1 VPETRNRSVTARY
14 ILMGAVL
21 LLALGG
27 LVMIYSASMGA
38 DAVTHG
44 DSAYHLKRQVVY
56 LALGLLALGLCSRI
70 DPRFVRRTA
79 TWVWLL
85 ANAGLVAVLAIG
97 VQKGGAVRALDVFGL
112 TTVQPSEFAKIACV
126 LMVADLLADRAKHRR
141 PWWPQDI
148 RRLGWVIGVPF
159 VLVMMQPDMGAAMS
173 ILLPAFCLLVI
184 GGLEMRWVGVVAA
197 AGALALP
204 VILYLKPYR
213 VARLLAYQNPGAD
226 PTGGGYQ
233 IIQAMLAFGS
243 GGLTGV
249 GLGLSR
255 QKFFYLPA
263 AHTDFIFAIIGEELG
278 LLGTL
283 LVVALFGAVAW
294 AGFRIALTA
303 KDRFGGLLAGGLTAM
318 IVTQALINMG
328 SVTGVS
334 PVAGEP
340 LPLVSYGGT
349 SLLFT
354 LGCVGLI
361 LSVARQGRGG
371 AASSGHAVDGPEEEI
386 DSARSGERRRNG
398 RPRLSVVDGGRTS
411 SRRRAL

>member
-1 VPETRNRSVTARY
+1 VTGRSGSWAARY
-14 ILMGAVL
+14 VLMGAVV

-27 LVMIYSASMGA
+27 LVMIYSASMGS

-44 DSAYHLKRQVVY
+44 DSAYHLKRQAVY
-56 LALGLLALGLCSRI
+56 LALGMIALLVCARLDTTLL
-70 DPRFVRRTA
+70 RRA
-79 TWVWLL
+79 AAGIWLV
-85 ANAGLVAVLAIG
+85 ANAGLLAVLAIG
-97 VQKGGAVRALDVFGL
+97 LQKGGAVRALDVFGL
-112 TTVQPSEFAKIACV
+112 TTVQPAEFAKIACV
-126 LMVADLLADRAKHRR
+126 LMVAELLADRASRAR
-141 PWWPQDI
+141 PWWPHDA
-148 RRLGWVIGVPF
+148 RRLLWVVGVPF
-159 VLVMMQPDMGAAMS
+159 ILVMLQPDMGAALS
-173 ILLPAFCLLVI
+173 LLLPAFCLLVI
-184 GGLEMRWVGVVAA
+184 GGLRMRWVALVAA
-197 AGALALP
+197 SVAIALP
-204 VILYLKPYR
+204 VIVYLKPYR

-278 LLGTL
+278 LWGTL
-283 LVVALFGAVAW
+283 LVVVLFGALAW
-294 AGFRIALTA
+294 AGFRIALSA

-328 SVTGVS
+328 SVTGIS

-361 LSVARQGRGG
+361 LSVARQGRGR
-371 AASSGHAVDGPEEEI
+371 AASSGRVTDDPDEEI

-398 RPRLSVVDGGRTS
+398 RPRLSVVDGGRAAA
-411 SRRRAL
+411 RRRAL

>member
-1 VPETRNRSVTARY
+1 
-14 ILMGAVL
+14 
-21 LLALGG
+21 
-27 LVMIYSASMGA
+27 
-38 DAVTHG
+38 
-44 DSAYHLKRQVVY
+44 VVY
-56 LALGLLALGLCSRI
+56 LALGLLALGLCSRM
-70 DPRFVRRTA
+70 DPRLVRRMA

-85 ANAGLVAVLAIG
+85 ANAGLVAVLAMG
-97 VQKGGAVRALDVFGL
+97 VQKGGAVRALDVFGI

-126 LMVADLLADRAKHRR
+126 LMVADLLADRVKRPR
-141 PWWPQDI
+141 PWWPEDF
-148 RRLGWVIGVPF
+148 RRLAWVIGVPF

-173 ILLPAFCLLVI
+173 LLLPAFCLLII
-184 GGLEMRWVGVVAA
+184 GGLEMRWVGAVAA

-226 PTGGGYQ
+226 PTDGGYQ
-233 IIQAMLAFGS
+233 IIQSMLAFGS
-243 GGLTGV
+243 GGITGV
-249 GLGLSR
+249 GLGMSR

-278 LLGTL
+278 LWGTL
-283 LVVALFGAVAW
+283 LVVALFGALAW
-294 AGFRIALTA
+294 AGFRIALSA

-361 LSVARQGRGG
+361 LSVARQGRER
-371 AASSGHAVDGPEEEI
+371 AASSGRVAERPDEGI
-386 DSARSGERRRNG
+386 DSARSGERGRNG
-398 RPRLSVVDGGRTS
+398 RPRLSVVDGGRAS

>member
-1 VPETRNRSVTARY
+1 MPTANSRSTTARY
-14 ILMGAVL
+14 VLMGAVL

-27 LVMIYSASMGA
+27 LVMIYSASMGSA
-38 DAVTHG
+38 AVINH
-44 DSAYHLKRQVVY
+44 DSAYYLKRQLLY
-56 LALGLLALGLCSRI
+56 LALGLVALWFCSRI
-70 DPRFVRRTA
+70 DPRFVRRSA

-85 ANAGLVAVLAIG
+85 ANAGLVAVLAVG
-97 VQKGGAVRALDVFGL
+97 VQKGGAVRALSVFGL
-112 TTVQPSEFAKIACV
+112 TTIQPSEFVKIACV

-141 PWWPQDI
+141 PWWPGDI

-226 PTGGGYQ
+226 PTDGGYQ
-233 IIQAMLAFGS
+233 IIQSMLAFGS
-243 GGLTGV
+243 GGIAGV
-249 GLGLSR
+249 GLGMSR

-278 LLGTL
+278 LVGTL
-283 LVVALFGAVAW
+283 LVVALFGALAW

-303 KDRFGGLLAGGLTAM
+303 RDRFGGLLAGGLTAM

-328 SVTGVS
+328 SVTGIS

-340 LPLVSYGGT
+340 LPLMSYGGT

-361 LSVARQGRGG
+361 LSVARHGRGG
-371 AASSGHAVDGPEEEI
+371 AAASGRVAEDPDEEI

-411 SRRRAL
+411 SKRRAL

>member
-1 VPETRNRSVTARY
+1 
-14 ILMGAVL
+14 
-21 LLALGG
+21 
-27 LVMIYSASMGA
+27 
-38 DAVTHG
+38 
-44 DSAYHLKRQVVY
+44 
-56 LALGLLALGLCSRI
+56 
-70 DPRFVRRTA
+70 
-79 TWVWLL
+79 
-85 ANAGLVAVLAIG
+85 
-97 VQKGGAVRALDVFGL
+97 
-112 TTVQPSEFAKIACV
+112 
-126 LMVADLLADRAKHRR
+126 
-141 PWWPQDI
+141 
-148 RRLGWVIGVPF
+148 
-159 VLVMMQPDMGAAMS
+159 MQPDMGAAMS
-173 ILLPAFCLLVI
+173 LLLPAFCLLII
-184 GGLEMRWVGVVAA
+184 GGLEMRWVGAVAA

-226 PTGGGYQ
+226 PTDGGYQ
-233 IIQAMLAFGS
+233 IIQSMLAFGS
-243 GGLTGV
+243 GGITGV
-249 GLGLSR
+249 GLGMSR

-278 LLGTL
+278 LWGTL
-283 LVVALFGAVAW
+283 LVVALFGALAW
-294 AGFRIALTA
+294 AGFRIALSA

-361 LSVARQGRGG
+361 LSVARQGRER
-371 AASSGHAVDGPEEEI
+371 AASSGRVAERPDEGI
-386 DSARSGERRRNG
+386 DSARSGERGRNG
-398 RPRLSVVDGGRTS
+398 RPRLSVVDGGRAS

>member
-1 VPETRNRSVTARY
+1 
-14 ILMGAVL
+14 
-21 LLALGG
+21 
-27 LVMIYSASMGA
+27 
-38 DAVTHG
+38 
-44 DSAYHLKRQVVY
+44 
-56 LALGLLALGLCSRI
+56 
-70 DPRFVRRTA
+70 
-79 TWVWLL
+79 
-85 ANAGLVAVLAIG
+85 
-97 VQKGGAVRALDVFGL
+97 
-112 TTVQPSEFAKIACV
+112 
-126 LMVADLLADRAKHRR
+126 
-141 PWWPQDI
+141 
-148 RRLGWVIGVPF
+148 
-159 VLVMMQPDMGAAMS
+159 
-173 ILLPAFCLLVI
+173 
-184 GGLEMRWVGVVAA
+184 VAA

-371 AASSGHAVDGPEEEI
+371 AASSGRAVDGPEEEI

>member
-1 VPETRNRSVTARY
+1 MKPLRQSPVARY
-14 ILMGAVL
+14 MLLGAVVL
-21 LLALGG
+21 LCLGG
-27 LVMIYSASMGA
+27 LVMIYSASMGS
-38 DAVTHG
+38 DAVLYG
-44 DSAYHLKRQVVY
+44 DSAYHMKRQAIY
-56 LALGLLALGLCSRI
+56 LVLGLLAMALCSRM
-70 DPRFVRRTA
+70 DMTFLRRIS
-79 TWVWLL
+79 VGLWLT

-97 VQKGGAVRALDVFGL
+97 LQKGGSVRALDVFGL
-112 TTVQPSEFAKIACV
+112 TTVQPAEFAKIACV
-126 LMVADLLADRAKHRR
+126 LMVADLLADRARHPR
-141 PWWPQDI
+141 PWLPDDMG
-148 RRLGWVIGVPF
+148 RLAWVIGVPF
-159 VLVMMQPDMGAAMS
+159 VLVMMQPDMGSALS
-173 ILLPAFCLLVI
+173 LLLPAFCILII
-184 GGLEMRWVGVVAA
+184 GGLEMRWVAAVGA

-204 VILYLKPYR
+204 VILSLKPYR
-213 VARLLAYQNPGAD
+213 VARLLAYQNPNAD
-226 PTGGGYQ
+226 ATGGGYQ

-278 LLGTL
+278 LWGTL
-283 LVVALFGAVAW
+283 LVVALFGVLAW
-294 AGFRIALTA
+294 AGFRIALSA

-361 LSVARQGRGG
+361 LSVARQGRGK
-371 AASSGHAVDGPEEEI
+371 AASSGRVADGPDEEI
-386 DSARSGERRRNG
+386 DSASSGERRRNG

>member
-1 VPETRNRSVTARY
+1 VKAPRQSPIARY
-14 ILMGAVL
+14 VLLGAVVL
-21 LLALGG
+21 LSLGG
-27 LVMIYSASMGA
+27 LVMIYSASMGS
-38 DAVTHG
+38 DAVLFG
-44 DSAYHLKRQVVY
+44 DSAYHMKRQALY
-56 LALGLLALGLCSRI
+56 LVLGLLALALCSRL
-70 DPRFVRRTA
+70 DTNFLRRTA
-79 TWVWLL
+79 IWVWLT

-97 VQKGGAVRALDVFGL
+97 LQKGGAVRALDVFGL
-112 TTVQPSEFAKIACV
+112 TTVQPAEFAKIACV
-126 LMVADLLADRAKHRR
+126 LMVADLMADRARHPR
-141 PWWPQDI
+141 PWLPNDAG
-148 RRLGWVIGVPF
+148 RLAWVIGVPF
-159 VLVMMQPDMGAAMS
+159 LLVMLQPDMGSALS
-173 ILLPAFCLLVI
+173 LLLPAFCILII
-184 GGLEMRWVGVVAA
+184 GGLELRWVAAVGA

-213 VARLLAYQNPGAD
+213 VARLLAYQNPAAD

-278 LLGTL
+278 LWGTL
-283 LVVALFGAVAW
+283 LVVALFGALAW
-294 AGFRIALTA
+294 AGFRIALSA

-361 LSVARQGRGG
+361 LSVATQGRGK
-371 AASSGHAVDGPEEEI
+371 AASSGRVADGPDEEI
-386 DSARSGERRRNG
+386 HSASSGERRRNG
-398 RPRLSVVDGGRTS
+398 RPRLSVVDGGRAS